1 VTIEESLQES
11 LNLKKVL
18 HTCIH
23 ILKQELF
30 ILGTINFES
39 FSPERVNGEV
49 ASPPSGNHPGSLSYN
64 ATGEYFFLPFGAQD
78 ISTNCQLNKGDKVY
92 III

>member
-1 VTIEESLQES
+1 
-11 LNLKKVL
+11 
-18 HTCIH
+18 
-23 ILKQELF
+23 
-30 ILGTINFES
+30 
-39 FSPERVNGEV
+39 VNGEV